1 MGRFTIMRISEAKGL
16 TDQEIVQLIASG
28 EKKFFKILHDR
39 YHEKVLAKCLMMTNR
54 LSVAEDQTQEILIKA
69 FNAIEKYRGEAKY
82 STWLYSITYNH
93 CINYLRENK
102 RIKFD
107 DWESLLD
114 IPDQPNEKEVIQ
126 IMDLQKERLTLLLEL
141 LKPEDKAILV
151 LKYWEGMDLERI
163 RYILS
168 IETIPALK
176 MRLLRARKRLRGI
189 YNRFHPAI

>member
-1 MGRFTIMRISEAKGL
+1 MTKNEVESLGDE
-16 TDQEIVQLIASG
+16 EIVQLIANG
-28 EKKFFKILHDR
+28 EKDYFKILHDR
-39 YHEKVLAKCLMMTNR
+39 YRDKVYAKCLTMTTR
-54 LSVAEDQTQEILIKA
+54 TAVAEDQTQDILIKA
-69 FNAIEKYRGEAKY
+69 FDAIGTYRGEAKY
-82 STWLYSITYNH
+82 STWLYAITYNH

-107 DWESLLD
+107 DWEGILD
-114 IPDQPNEKEVIQ
+114 IPEESDEQEVFQ

-168 IETIPALK
+168 IDTLSALK

-189 YNRFHPAI
+189 YSRFHPAI